1 MTVRSL
7 ANRRKAAAGMQ
18 ILQSIPSMVSPASR
32 FHPANLVTLA
42 PLFLNATIR
51 RHVRRTRVTF
61 QSVQE
66 IGLSETTKCE
76 RSRAER
82 EPSDGRE

>member
-18 ILQSIPSMVSPASR
+18 ILQSIPTMVSPASR
-32 FHPANLVTLA
+32 FRLANLVTLA

-51 RHVRRTRVTF
+51 RQVRRT
-61 QSVQE
+61 
-66 IGLSETTKCE
+66 K
-76 RSRAER
+76 
-82 EPSDGRE
+82 